1 MLFNMLYLLTVL
13 FHHVSFLFLII
24 DLYFL
29 IPGVITQSFNPT
41 TELAIPKRITIKE
54 AEMETHLITA
64 GTINK

>member
-29 IPGVITQSFNPT
+29 IPRVITQSFNPT

-54 AEMETHLITA
+54 AEMETHPITA
-64 GTINK
+64 KTINK